1 MKLALNGATTM
12 RADLATDLLAAQSA
26 GYDYLEIWA
35 AKLRAFL
42 KQNSIADLQALFNTH
57 QVPPLSINSIEHIT
71 FRDETAY
78 QQIKQQCHEL
88 CSIAAQI
95 NCPYVVVVPGRL
107 PDSGA
112 NETEIKT
119 ESVRVLNELA
129 DIAAAYNV
137 SLAFEFLGQ
146 KDCSVQ
152 TLAQANEIV
161 KAVDRQNVGL
171 IIDSFHFYAGG
182 SSIDMIESV
191 APDSIYVFHLNDSED
206 RPRDEL
212 EDRHR
217 LYPGSGILPL
227 SEMFRAFRRI
237 GYDRVASI
245 EIFRPEYWEMDPIRV
260 ARAARLAATGV
271 MEKSAAVVAQ

>member
-12 RADLATDLLAAQSA
+12 RADLATDLLAAQTA

-42 KQNSIADLQALFNTH
+42 KQNSVADLQALFNKH

-107 PDSGA
+107 PASGA

-119 ESVRVLNELA
+119 ESVRVLNQLA

-206 RPRDEL
+206 RPREEL

-227 SEMFRAFRRI
+227 NEMFRAFRRI

-245 EIFRPEYWEMDPIRV
+245 EIFRPEYWDMDPIRV

>member
-12 RADLATDLLAAQSA
+12 RADLPTDLLAAQSA

-42 KQNSIADLQALFNTH
+42 KQNSIADLQALFNKH

-78 QQIKQQCHEL
+78 QEIKQQCHEL

-95 NCPYVVVVPGRL
+95 DCPYVVVVPGRL
-107 PDSGA
+107 PVGGA
-112 NETEIKT
+112 SVGEIKT
-119 ESVRVLNELA
+119 ESIRVLNELA
-129 DIAAAYNV
+129 DIAATYNV

-146 KDCSVQ
+146 ADCSVQ
-152 TLAQANEIV
+152 TLAQANEIAE
-161 KAVDRQNVGL
+161 AVDRENVGL

-182 SSIDMIESV
+182 SSIEMIQSV
-191 APDSIYVFHLNDSED
+191 APDSIYVFHLNDAED
-206 RPRDEL
+206 LPRAQL

-227 SEMFRAFRRI
+227 SEMFRAFNRI

-245 EIFRPEYWEMDPIRV
+245 EIFRPEYWEMDPMKV
-260 ARAARLAATGV
+260 ARDARRAAAGV
-271 MEKSAAVVAQ
+271 MEKSASVVAQ

>member
-42 KQNSIADLQALFNTH
+42 KQNSIADLQALFNKH

-78 QQIKQQCHEL
+78 QQIKQQCKEL

-107 PDSGA
+107 PGSGA
-112 NETEIKT
+112 NENEIKT

-129 DIAAAYNV
+129 DIAATYNV

-161 KAVDRQNVGL
+161 KAVDRENVGL
-171 IIDSFHFYAGG
+171 VIDSFHFYAGG

-206 RPRDEL
+206 LPREEL

-245 EIFRPEYWEMDPIRV
+245 EIFRPEYWEMDPIKV
-260 ARAARLAATGV
+260 ARDARLAATGV
-271 MEKSAAVVAQ
+271 MERSASVVAQ

>member
-26 GYDYLEIWA
+26 AYDYLEIWA

-42 KQNSIADLQALFNTH
+42 KQNSIADLKALFNTH

-78 QQIKQQCHEL
+78 QQIKQQCDEL
-88 CSIAAQI
+88 CSIAGQI

-107 PDSGA
+107 PASGA
-112 NETEIKT
+112 NENEIKT

-161 KAVDRQNVGL
+161 KAVGRQNVGL

-182 SSIDMIESV
+182 SSLDMIESV

-206 RPRDEL
+206 RPREEL

-260 ARAARLAATGV
+260 ARDARLAATRV
-271 MEKSAAVVAQ
+271 MEKSASVVAQ

>member
-35 AKLRAFL
+35 AKLRVFL
-42 KQNSIADLQALFNTH
+42 KQHSIADLQALFN
-57 QVPPLSINSIEHIT
+57 QYKVPPLSINSIEHIT
-71 FRDETAY
+71 FRDEADY
-78 QQIKQQCHEL
+78 ELIKQQCHEL
-88 CSIAAQI
+88 CSIASQI
-95 NCPYVVVVPGRL
+95 NCPYVVVVPGKL
-107 PDSGA
+107 PAGGA
-112 NETEIKT
+112 TKDEIKS

-129 DIAAAYNV
+129 DIADKYSV

-146 KDCSVQ
+146 ADCSVQ

-161 KAVDRQNVGL
+161 KAVNRENVGL

-182 SSIDMIESV
+182 SSIEMIESV
-191 APDSIYVFHLNDSED
+191 AADSIYVFHLNDSED
-206 RPRDEL
+206 LPRAQL

-227 SEMFRAFRRI
+227 TEMFRAFHRI

-245 EIFRPEYWEMDPIRV
+245 EIFRPEYWEMDPIKV
-260 ARAARLAATGV
+260 ARDARHAAASV
-271 MEKSAAVVAQ
+271 MGKSISVVSQ

>member
-12 RADLATDLLAAQSA
+12 RADLATDLLAAQTA

-42 KQNSIADLQALFNTH
+42 KQNSVADLQALFNKH

-78 QQIKQQCHEL
+78 QQVKQQCHEL

-107 PDSGA
+107 PASGA

-206 RPRDEL
+206 RPREEL

-227 SEMFRAFRRI
+227 HEMFRAFRRI

>member
-12 RADLATDLLAAQSA
+12 RADLPTDLLAAQSA

-42 KQNSIADLQALFNTH
+42 KQNSIADLQALFNKH

-78 QQIKQQCHEL
+78 QEIKQQCHEL

-95 NCPYVVVVPGRL
+95 DCPYVVVVPGRL
-107 PDSGA
+107 PVGGA
-112 NETEIKT
+112 SVGEIKT
-119 ESVRVLNELA
+119 ESIRVLNELA
-129 DIAAAYNV
+129 DIAATYNV

-146 KDCSVQ
+146 ADCSVQ

-161 KAVDRQNVGL
+161 EAVDRENVGL

-182 SSIDMIESV
+182 SSIEMIQSV
-191 APDSIYVFHLNDSED
+191 APDSIYVFHLNDAED
-206 RPRDEL
+206 LPRAQL

-227 SEMFRAFRRI
+227 SEMFRAFNRI

-245 EIFRPEYWEMDPIRV
+245 EIFRPEYWEMDPMKV
-260 ARAARLAATGV
+260 ARDARRAAAGV
-271 MEKSAAVVAQ
+271 MEKSASVVAQ

>member
-12 RADLATDLLAAQSA
+12 RADLATDLVAAQTA

-35 AKLRAFL
+35 AKLRVFL
-42 KQNSIADLQALFNTH
+42 NQNAIADLQELFIKH

-71 FRDETAY
+71 FRDESAY

-95 NCPYVVVVPGRL
+95 NCPYVVVVPGKL
-107 PDSGA
+107 PLGGA
-112 NETEIKT
+112 DNSQIMA

-129 DIAAAYNV
+129 DIAATYNV

-146 KDCSVQ
+146 SDCSVQ
-152 TLAQANEIV
+152 TLAQATEIV
-161 KAVDRQNVGL
+161 RAVGRENVGL
-171 IIDSFHFYAGG
+171 VIDSFHFYAGG
-182 SSIDMIESV
+182 STIESIDEV
-191 APDSIYVFHLNDSED
+191 NPDSIYIFHLNDSED
-206 RPRDEL
+206 LPREQL

-217 LYPGSGILPL
+217 LFPGLGILPL
-227 SEMFRAFRRI
+227 SEMFRAFQRI

-245 EIFRPEYWEMDPIRV
+245 EIFRPEYWEMDPLQV
-260 ARAARLAATGV
+260 ARDAKMAAKRV
-271 MEKSAAVVAQ
+271 MEKSALVVAQ